1 VAPEDC
7 SALYDTRVQ
16 ADTGDVEREDGC
28 EAPLIWCPAES
39 DFPNRYAH
47 RSYQGGWFWREGEE
61 DTVLPADELFGCY
74 LTSVGRN
81 TNMLVG
87 MVIDTDGRFPD
98 TDAAVFAETGE
109 RIRRVFGAPIA
120 VGKDGETELILPEDP
135 AAPPAYAVLREDITM
150 GERVTGYTLRA
161 YDREGNE
168 IFSHNGKVISH
179 KRILKIPAAT
189 ARVKLEVTDSR
200 DDPVLLP
207 LEICSEG

>member
-1 VAPEDC
+1 MTLLQQAITIGLCAIATMLTRFAPFLLFSGRETPRFIQYLGK
-7 SALYDTRVQ
+7 ALPG
-16 ADTGDVEREDGC
+16 A
-28 EAPLIWCPAES
+28 I
-39 DFPNRYAH
+39 
-47 RSYQGGWFWREGEE
+47 
-61 DTVLPADELFGCY
+61 FG
-74 LTSVGRN
+74 
-81 TNMLVG
+81 MLVG
-87 MVIDTDGRFPD
+87 MVIDTEGRFPD

-120 VGKDGETELILPEDP
+120 IGKDRETELILPEDP

-168 IFSHNGKVISH
+168 IFSHSGKVISH

-189 ARVKLEVTDSR
+189 ARVKLDVTDNR